1 MPPASTSAQQ
11 VEKCGATLGAQGL
24 RPIRMRVPDTHAPGF
39 IEECARQAAI
49 VDTASRADSELMR

>member
-1 MPPASTSAQQ
+1 MPPASTSAQR

-24 RPIRMRVPDTHAPGF
+24 RPIRMRVPDTHALGF